1 MNTKKPLIPKK
12 MKKNYTEVIDKMT
25 IKKKLI
31 IVIGMLAFTAV
42 ISIFLMFEMGKV
54 SLIQKM
60 ERDHLEAGILLKIR
74 FEEYFKLI
82 ESDSVKNAAKADS
95 ILNIKS
101 EKTNEKGII
110 ALYDKGVAQ
119 PINALELI
127 NSFEKMLFTGLGFGQ
142 LFILIEN
149 DLVEYEMIDTILN
162 DYNRTTRIKNE
173 KIKIIGAVNRIV
185 EYSNQFAPL
194 IKSAAITVKTMMI
207 TISSIL
213 LGFTILLLIIIVRSI
228 LNTLNHL
235 ATATNDLSQ
244 GSGDLTQRL
253 NLNTQDEISD
263 AAKNIDKFIDLV
275 QNILI
280 KIKISANEINYAG
293 ENINK
298 MAELL
303 AQGASEQAASTEEI
317 SSSMEQMS
325 ANINQNTENS
335 QQTEKIAIKA
345 STDISTVNESFKQ
358 TVNAMNEIV
367 RKILIINEIANKT
380 DLLAVNAAIE
390 AARAGKYGKGFA
402 VVAGEIRKLAERTQ
416 HAAKE
421 ISIISVESVKIA
433 GGSMLLLEG
442 VVPSIQNT
450 AKLVQEITAASFEQ
464 NSGVN
469 QISSAIQLLT
479 NVTQQN
485 SSSAEEM
492 SKASEELVNQA
503 NSLIDNISFFTLN
516 DSNSNIDNQIID
528 LTNQTEKLLSSI
540 QHLKHKK
547 NKIVEKKKTT
557 SKKSINMGVDIELD
571 DNNDAEFDK
580 Y

>member
-1 MNTKKPLIPKK
+1 MGQLNSAMGEIGESS
-12 MKKNYTEVIDKMT
+12 KNISKIIKVIDE
-25 IKKKLI
+25 
-31 IVIGMLAFTAV
+31 LAFQTN
-42 ISIFLMFEMGKV
+42 
-54 SLIQKM
+54 
-60 ERDHLEAGILLKIR
+60 LLA
-74 FEEYFKLI
+74 L
-82 ESDSVKNAAKADS
+82 NAA
-95 ILNIKS
+95 
-101 EKTNEKGII
+101 
-110 ALYDKGVAQ
+110 V
-119 PINALELI
+119 
-127 NSFEKMLFTGLGFGQ
+127 
-142 LFILIEN
+142 
-149 DLVEYEMIDTILN
+149 
-162 DYNRTTRIKNE
+162 
-173 KIKIIGAVNRIV
+173 
-185 EYSNQFAPL
+185 
-194 IKSAAITVKTMMI
+194 
-207 TISSIL
+207 
-213 LGFTILLLIIIVRSI
+213 
-228 LNTLNHL
+228 
-235 ATATNDLSQ
+235 
-244 GSGDLTQRL
+244 
-253 NLNTQDEISD
+253 
-263 AAKNIDKFIDLV
+263 
-275 QNILI
+275 
-280 KIKISANEINYAG
+280 
-293 ENINK
+293 
-298 MAELL
+298 
-303 AQGASEQAASTEEI
+303 
-317 SSSMEQMS
+317 
-325 ANINQNTENS
+325 
-335 QQTEKIAIKA
+335 
-345 STDISTVNESFKQ
+345 
-358 TVNAMNEIV
+358 
-367 RKILIINEIANKT
+367 
-380 DLLAVNAAIE
+380 E
-390 AARAGKYGKGFA
+390 AARAGRHGKGFA

>member
-1 MNTKKPLIPKK
+1 
-12 MKKNYTEVIDKMT
+12 
-25 IKKKLI
+25 
-31 IVIGMLAFTAV
+31 
-42 ISIFLMFEMGKV
+42 
-54 SLIQKM
+54 
-60 ERDHLEAGILLKIR
+60 
-74 FEEYFKLI
+74 
-82 ESDSVKNAAKADS
+82 
-95 ILNIKS
+95 
-101 EKTNEKGII
+101 
-110 ALYDKGVAQ
+110 
-119 PINALELI
+119 
-127 NSFEKMLFTGLGFGQ
+127 MLFTGLGFGQ

>member
-1 MNTKKPLIPKK
+1 
-12 MKKNYTEVIDKMT
+12 
-25 IKKKLI
+25 
-31 IVIGMLAFTAV
+31 
-42 ISIFLMFEMGKV
+42 
-54 SLIQKM
+54 
-60 ERDHLEAGILLKIR
+60 
-74 FEEYFKLI
+74 
-82 ESDSVKNAAKADS
+82 
-95 ILNIKS
+95 
-101 EKTNEKGII
+101 
-110 ALYDKGVAQ
+110 
-119 PINALELI
+119 
-127 NSFEKMLFTGLGFGQ
+127 
-142 LFILIEN
+142 
-149 DLVEYEMIDTILN
+149 
-162 DYNRTTRIKNE
+162 
-173 KIKIIGAVNRIV
+173 
-185 EYSNQFAPL
+185 
-194 IKSAAITVKTMMI
+194 
-207 TISSIL
+207 
-213 LGFTILLLIIIVRSI
+213 
-228 LNTLNHL
+228 
-235 ATATNDLSQ
+235 
-244 GSGDLTQRL
+244 
-253 NLNTQDEISD
+253 
-263 AAKNIDKFIDLV
+263 
-275 QNILI
+275 
-280 KIKISANEINYAG
+280 
-293 ENINK
+293 
-298 MAELL
+298 
-303 AQGASEQAASTEEI
+303 
-317 SSSMEQMS
+317 MS

-571 DNNDAEFDK
+571 DNNDAEFGK

>member
-1 MNTKKPLIPKK
+1 
-12 MKKNYTEVIDKMT
+12 
-25 IKKKLI
+25 
-31 IVIGMLAFTAV
+31 
-42 ISIFLMFEMGKV
+42 
-54 SLIQKM
+54 
-60 ERDHLEAGILLKIR
+60 
-74 FEEYFKLI
+74 
-82 ESDSVKNAAKADS
+82 
-95 ILNIKS
+95 
-101 EKTNEKGII
+101 
-110 ALYDKGVAQ
+110 
-119 PINALELI
+119 
-127 NSFEKMLFTGLGFGQ
+127 MLFTGLGFGQ

-207 TISSIL
+207 TISSFL
-213 LGFTILLLIIIVRSI
+213 LGLTILLLIIIVRSI